1 MHTQKKIEEKNF
13 RDIIFQKFQFPKPFP
28 FSTSQQKK
36 SKLSK
41 TNNLKK
47 LTCQRKEHFE
57 GIWEKEN

>member
-36 SKLSK
+36 VKIKQTSSK
-41 TNNLKK
+41 N
-47 LTCQRKEHFE
+47 
-57 GIWEKEN
+57 

>member
-1 MHTQKKIEEKNF
+1 MHTQKKIEEKKLSG
-13 RDIIFQKFQFPKPFP
+13 IFQKFQFPKPFP

-47 LTCQRKEHFE
+47 LTCQRKEQF
-57 GIWEKEN
+57 